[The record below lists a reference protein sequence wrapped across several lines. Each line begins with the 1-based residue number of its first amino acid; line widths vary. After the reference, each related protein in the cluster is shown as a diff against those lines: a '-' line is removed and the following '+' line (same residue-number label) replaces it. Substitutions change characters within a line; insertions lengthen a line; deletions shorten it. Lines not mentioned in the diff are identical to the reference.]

1 MREGGDAEMMTHEQ
15 RGLFAELGALCYRRH
30 VERLPELWAD
40 DQLQELI
47 LRIEHL
53 ELAGTPAEGG
63 KAAESKFF
71 HPAEDNLFCS
81 PASAPEEQEAQPT

>member
-1 MREGGDAEMMTHEQ
+1 MMTHEQ

-53 ELAGTPAEGG
+53 ELATPEGKKELG
-63 KAAESKFF
+63 GAFF
-71 HPAEDNLFCS
+71 RPAGDNLSFDGGE
-81 PASAPEEQEAQPT
+81 PEMPREEPVR